1 MSDITADE
9 TNALIKWDL
18 KMNLETMYKK
28 ISKEGSSVFGFLM
41 VYTYLDTYE
50 SISIQEQR
58 NYMKFWLNLPDKTFW
73 LKNPNKTYT
82 TEKLRARNYTKT
94 QFSIA
99 RDNLLSYASILITVL
114 ESQQLKSL
122 IPVQYHKTLDNILK
136 QVKYGEQCLTTMR
149 MTTSATKSEYIAL
162 DQFTTTANEVVALF
176 DIDKMTIQGV
186 AQLTE
191 FQVPILLQHGAIRK
205 HAADIKAV
213 VAQQPDMTYS
223 QLLDHI
229 KLVIDCEGLFN
240 LVKAHMDNM
249 NLEHVTAARQKRI
262 QEHNRQVSSQ

>member
-94 QFSIA
+94 QFSIK
-99 RDNLLSYASILITVL
+99 IT
-114 ESQQLKSL
+114 
-122 IPVQYHKTLDNILK
+122 
-136 QVKYGEQCLTTMR
+136 
-149 MTTSATKSEYIAL
+149 
-162 DQFTTTANEVVALF
+162 
-176 DIDKMTIQGV
+176 
-186 AQLTE
+186 
-191 FQVPILLQHGAIRK
+191 
-205 HAADIKAV
+205 
-213 VAQQPDMTYS
+213 
-223 QLLDHI
+223 
-229 KLVIDCEGLFN
+229 
-240 LVKAHMDNM
+240 
-249 NLEHVTAARQKRI
+249 
-262 QEHNRQVSSQ
+262 